1 MWEVQVVL
9 GSKGLFPMA
18 QMAQSRHTI
27 ETGEYQEMQP
37 NSVEKCKSAS
47 ILVTQNEAATAKCD
61 SIPET
66 QLLVS
71 LIPFLSKV

>member
-47 ILVTQNEAATAKCD
+47 IPAREIV
-61 SIPET
+61 
-66 QLLVS
+66 LLKQTK
-71 LIPFLSKV
+71 PFS